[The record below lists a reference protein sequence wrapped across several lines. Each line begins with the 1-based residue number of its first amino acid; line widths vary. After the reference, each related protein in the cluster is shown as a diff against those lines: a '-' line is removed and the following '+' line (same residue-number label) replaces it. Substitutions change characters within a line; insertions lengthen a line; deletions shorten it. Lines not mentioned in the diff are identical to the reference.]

1 MTAEI
6 IDFQAARES
15 RLAQKEF
22 SVRKR
27 DQVPEESVPQEQQ
40 AHADIEQTRN
50 DNCDYLDAQTEG
62 WTSVTL
68 LDFSEDEFSEPEE
81 IADAGTRWLVEAL
94 ETLHLPLGRPILASP
109 RICRELEEFQKKYGS

>member
-50 DNCDYLDAQTEG
+50 DNCDYLDAQTEEL
-62 WTSVTL
+62 WSN
-68 LDFSEDEFSEPEE
+68 
-81 IADAGTRWLVEAL
+81 LV
-94 ETLHLPLGRPILASP
+94 
-109 RICRELEEFQKKYGS
+109 YG